1 MAFDIFHNE
10 IVQTIFVICVMD
22 LDDIFVSP
30 ACQGT
35 RLLDKTFDVGGFFPV
50 TRVDDFDS
58 HGTLQFNILSII
70 NGSHPAMPEHAF
82 DAEICELA
90 TYH

>member
-1 MAFDIFHNE
+1 
-10 IVQTIFVICVMD
+10 MD
-22 LDDIFVSP
+22 LDYIFVPP

-50 TRVDDFDS
+50 TGFDDFDR

-70 NGSHPAMPEHAF
+70 NGPHPAMPENTF
-82 DAEICELA
+82 DAKICELA